1 MSIELKPCP
10 FCGGEAYLRDFGA
23 GFHRVCC
30 WNRDCAMTC
39 ETPMR
44 TSAEKAITDWNT
56 RAERT
61 CKNANEEWE
70 KTSFAHAATSFCC
83 SECGAHYVD
92 CESYYA
98 ALAGADEEQIRTNYC
113 PNCGAKVVG

>member
-44 TSAEKAITDWNT
+44 TSAEKAIMDWNT
-56 RAERT
+56 RAEKT
-61 CKNANEEWE
+61 CRVDKSA
-70 KTSFAHAATSFCC
+70 KVSRSIAAPTWDIAFS
-83 SECGAHYVD
+83 CG
-92 CESYYA
+92 CELFDWPWKDIPA
-98 ALAGADEEQIRTNYC
+98 YC
-113 PNCGAKVVG
+113 PWCGAKVVE